1 MGSWKGTVDI
11 LSMPL
16 DDFDFIPDNDFFHKA
31 KVALLPHLNEMFIM
45 DETQPCYVQRL
56 NKPLKK
62 PSKKGTIFTLQVKK
76 GLKKGQLTYVAALI
90 EIKP

>member
-45 DETQPCYVQRL
+45 DETQPCYL
-56 NKPLKK
+56 
-62 PSKKGTIFTLQVKK
+62 
-76 GLKKGQLTYVAALI
+76 
-90 EIKP
+90 